1 MNILLKTK
9 KFYDEIGLDM
19 YRDISAY
26 MASGYVYASPE
37 MLIMGKPVCINGG
50 DPDKQINPVAPDAWY
65 VKLAVGESHISDFI
79 NLMPYPLPWVGWRR
93 ELKNKPIRWW
103 SLEKIKRRN

>member
-1 MNILLKTK
+1 MIYKQMSELYKELN
-9 KFYDEIGLDM
+9 LDM
-19 YRDISAY
+19 FKDISSY

-37 MLIMGKPVCINGG
+37 MFIMGKPVRRDGG
-50 DPDKQINPVAPDAWY
+50 DPDKQVDVIAPDAWY
-65 VKLAVGESHISDFI
+65 VKLAIGESRITDFI

-103 SLEKIKRRN
+103 SLDKINRRK